1 MESGQ
6 SSIHMCNYFKIEGG
20 QNIQES
26 FQGYETASQMQT
38 F

>member
-6 SSIHMCNYFKIEGG
+6 SSIHMCNYFETEGG

-26 FQGYETASQMQT
+26 FQGYKTASQIKI